1 MLFALGAISG
11 LITAAKLTS
20 IWSLR
25 TAKAGRPVLV
35 LIALLL
41 LPIAYSW
48 GSDAFD
54 WPTPGSLARFSGLLR
69 GPVDLALFLGT
80 AAATAAVTTA
90 VLVASGVPRRLGRWS
105 REPE

>member
-1 MLFALGAISG
+1 MLFALGAVAGS
-11 LITAAKLTS
+11 ITALKLTS

-25 TAKAGRPVLV
+25 KAKAGRPVLV
-35 LIALLL
+35 LVALLL

-48 GSDAFD
+48 GSDAFG
-54 WPTPGSLARFSGLLR
+54 WPTPGSLARSSGLLR
-69 GPVDLALFLGT
+69 GPVDVALLLGT

-90 VLVASGVPRRLGRWS
+90 VLVASGVTRRLERWS